1 MSTYTTFL
9 TALRTLIGALYVRT
23 GADVTGFHTDER
35 NRYHHAPLAVVLPE
49 TVAQI
54 SAIVQLCTTHHIAI
68 IAQGGNTGLVGGCAV
83 LEHTP
88 SIILNLNRLNQIIHI
103 DALNQT
109 MTVQAGATL
118 AQVQTA
124 ARAQNLLFPLSLAS
138 ESSATIGGNLATNA
152 GGTQVLRYGTM
163 RDLCLGL
170 EVVLADG
177 QVLSALNTLRKN
189 NTGYDLK
196 QLFIGAEGTLG
207 IITQAV
213 LKLYPMPAT
222 RQVAL
227 IACHDLTNLLSAF
240 MALRQN
246 LDARLTAFE
255 MMAPYA
261 LDLVCTHLNCA
272 HPWQSAPMYSALI
285 EISQPT
291 LAADETLH
299 TTLTDLM
306 ATQTVQNALIAEN
319 LSQAKQFWRMREQI
333 SAAQKV
339 QGKNIKHDVSVP
351 ISAIAQFIEQANA
364 ALAQTYLGIQTVVFG
379 HIGDGNV
386 HFNVS
391 AGTAFANADA
401 LMAHESVINQIVYEH
416 VQAFNGSISAEH
428 GIGLL
433 KRELM
438 PTIKSHVELHTMR
451 TIKWALD
458 PQNLMNP
465 HKVLPAQN

>member
-1 MSTYTTFL
+1 MNTYTPFL
-9 TALRTLIGALYVRT
+9 TALRTLIGAPYVRT
-23 GADVTGFHTDER
+23 GADALGFHTDER
-35 NRYHHAPLAVVLPE
+35 NRYHRAPLAVVLPE
-49 TVAQI
+49 AVAQI
-54 SAIVQLCTTHHIAI
+54 SAIVRLCGEHGIAI

-83 LEHTP
+83 LENTS
-88 SIILNLNRLNQIIHI
+88 SIILNLNRLNQIICI

-109 MTVQAGATL
+109 MMVQAGATL
-118 AQVQTA
+118 AQVQAA
-124 ARAQNLLFPLSLAS
+124 ARVQNLLFPLSLAS
-138 ESSATIGGNLATNA
+138 EDSATIGGNLATNA
-152 GGTQVLRYGTM
+152 GGTQVLRYGNM

-196 QLFIGAEGTLG
+196 HLFIGSEGTLG

-213 LKLYPMPAT
+213 LKLYPMPAQ

-227 IACHDLTNLLSAF
+227 IVCNDLNAILTAF
-240 MALRQN
+240 TTLRQN

-272 HPWQSAPMYSALI
+272 HPWQNAPMYTALI

-291 LAADETLH
+291 LATDETLH
-299 TTLTDLM
+299 STLADLM
-306 ATQTVQNALIAEN
+306 AAQTVQNALIAEN
-319 LSQAKQFWRMREQI
+319 LSQAEQFWRMREQI
-333 SAAQKV
+333 SAAQKA

-351 ISAIAQFIEQANA
+351 ISAIAQFIEQTDV
-364 ALAQTYLGIQTVVFG
+364 ALAQKYPGIQTVVFG

-416 VQAFNGSISAEH
+416 VQSFNGSISAEH

-433 KRELM
+433 KRDLM
-438 PTIKSHVELHTMR
+438 PTIKSQVELNTMR
-451 TIKWALD
+451 AIKKTLD
-458 PQNLMNP
+458 PNNLMNP
-465 HKVLPAQN
+465 HKIFSDN

>member
-1 MSTYTTFL
+1 MSTYTSFL
-9 TALRTLIGALYVRT
+9 TTLRTLIGASYVRT
-23 GADVTGFHTDER
+23 GEDATGFHTDER
-35 NRYHHAPLAVVLPE
+35 NRYHHAPLAAVLPE
-49 TVAQI
+49 SVAQI
-54 SAIVQLCTTHHIAI
+54 SAIVQLCGEHSVAI

-83 LEHTP
+83 LENTP
-88 SIILNLNRLNQIIHI
+88 SIILNLNRLNQIISV

-109 MTVQAGATL
+109 ITVQSGVTL
-118 AQVQTA
+118 AQVQAA

-138 ESSATIGGNLATNA
+138 EDSATIGGNLATNA

-213 LKLYPMPAT
+213 LKLYPLPAEH
-222 RQVAL
+222 QVAL
-227 IACHDLTNLLSAF
+227 IACNDLNSILAAF
-240 MALRQN
+240 TTLRQN

-255 MMAPYA
+255 MIAPYA
-261 LDLVCTHLNCA
+261 LELVCTHLDCA
-272 HPWQSAPMYSALI
+272 HPWQNASMYTALI

-291 LAADETLH
+291 LATDETLH
-299 TTLTDLM
+299 TTLTHLM
-306 ATQTVQNALIAEN
+306 ATQTVQNALIADN
-319 LSQAKQFWRMREQI
+319 LSQAEQFWRMREQI
-333 SAAQKV
+333 SGAQKA

-351 ISAIAQFIEQANA
+351 ISAIAQFIEQTNT
-364 ALAQTYLGIQTVVFG
+364 ALAKKYHGIQTVVFG

-391 AGTAFANADA
+391 AGTAFSSADA
-401 LMAHESVINQIVYEH
+401 LMAHESLINQIVYEH

-433 KRELM
+433 KRDLM
-438 PTIKSHVELHTMR
+438 PSIKSQVELHTMR
-451 TIKWALD
+451 AIKKTLD
-458 PQNLMNP
+458 PNNLMNP
-465 HKVLPAQN
+465 HKIFNNN

>member
-1 MSTYTTFL
+1 MNTYTPFL
-9 TALRTLIGALYVRT
+9 TALRTLIGAPSVRT
-23 GADVTGFHTDER
+23 GTDALGFHTDER
-35 NRYHHAPLAVVLPE
+35 NRYHLAPLAVVLPDSV
-49 TVAQI
+49 TQI
-54 SAIVQLCTTHHIAI
+54 RAIVQLCGEHGIAI

-83 LEHTP
+83 LENTS
-88 SIILNLNRLNQIIHI
+88 SIILNLNRLNQIICI

-118 AQVQTA
+118 AQVQAA
-124 ARAQNLLFPLSLAS
+124 ARVQNLLFPLSLAS
-138 ESSATIGGNLATNA
+138 EDSATIGGNLATNA
-152 GGTQVLRYGTM
+152 GGTQVLRYGNM

-196 QLFIGAEGTLG
+196 HLFIGSEGTLG

-213 LKLYPMPAT
+213 LKLYPMPAE

-227 IACHDLTNLLSAF
+227 IACNDLNAILTAF
-240 MALRQN
+240 TTLRQN

-272 HPWQSAPMYSALI
+272 HPWQNAPMYTALI

-291 LAADETLH
+291 LATDETLH
-299 TTLTDLM
+299 STLADLM
-306 ATQTVQNALIAEN
+306 AAQAVQNALIAEN
-319 LSQAKQFWRMREQI
+319 LSQAEQFWRMREQI
-333 SAAQKV
+333 SAAQKA

-351 ISAIAQFIEQANA
+351 ISAIAQFIEQTDV
-364 ALAQTYLGIQTVVFG
+364 ALAQKYHGIQTVVFG

-401 LMAHESVINQIVYEH
+401 LMAHESVINQIVFEH

-433 KRELM
+433 KRDLM
-438 PTIKSHVELHTMR
+438 PTIKSQVELNTMR
-451 TIKWALD
+451 AIKKTLD
-458 PQNLMNP
+458 PNNLMNP
-465 HKVLPAQN
+465 HKIFSDN

>member
-1 MSTYTTFL
+1 MNTYTPFL
-9 TALRTLIGALYVRT
+9 TALRTLIGAPYVRT
-23 GADVTGFHTDER
+23 GADALGFHTDER
-35 NRYHHAPLAVVLPE
+35 NRYHRAPLAVVLPE
-49 TVAQI
+49 AVAQI
-54 SAIVQLCTTHHIAI
+54 SAIVRLCGEHGIAI

-83 LEHTP
+83 LENTS
-88 SIILNLNRLNQIIHI
+88 SIILNLNRLNQIICI

-118 AQVQTA
+118 AQVQAA

-138 ESSATIGGNLATNA
+138 EDSATIGGNLATNA
-152 GGTQVLRYGTM
+152 GGTQVLRYGNM

-213 LKLYPMPAT
+213 LKLYPMPAQ

-227 IACHDLTNLLSAF
+227 IACHRLADLLNAF
-240 MALRQN
+240 MTLRQH

-255 MMAPYA
+255 MMVPYA

-272 HPWQSAPMYSALI
+272 HPWQNAPMYTALI

-291 LAADETLH
+291 LATDETLH
-299 TTLTDLM
+299 STLADLM
-306 ATQTVQNALIAEN
+306 AAQAVQNALIAEN
-319 LSQAKQFWRMREQI
+319 LSQAEQFWRMREQI
-333 SAAQKV
+333 SAAQKA

-351 ISAIAQFIEQANA
+351 ISAIAQFIEQTDV
-364 ALAQTYLGIQTVVFG
+364 ALAQKYPGIQTVVFG

-433 KRELM
+433 KRDLM
-438 PTIKSHVELHTMR
+438 PTIKSQVELNTMR
-451 TIKWALD
+451 AIKKTLD
-458 PQNLMNP
+458 PNNLMNP
-465 HKVLPAQN
+465 HKIFSDN

>member
-1 MSTYTTFL
+1 M
-9 TALRTLIGALYVRT
+9 
-23 GADVTGFHTDER
+23 
-35 NRYHHAPLAVVLPE
+35 
-49 TVAQI
+49 
-54 SAIVQLCTTHHIAI
+54 
-68 IAQGGNTGLVGGCAV
+68 
-83 LEHTP
+83 
-88 SIILNLNRLNQIIHI
+88 
-103 DALNQT
+103 
-109 MTVQAGATL
+109 
-118 AQVQTA
+118 
-124 ARAQNLLFPLSLAS
+124 
-138 ESSATIGGNLATNA
+138 
-152 GGTQVLRYGTM
+152 
-163 RDLCLGL
+163 GL

-196 QLFIGAEGTLG
+196 HLFIGAEGTLG

-227 IACHDLTNLLSAF
+227 IACHDLTDLLSAF

-261 LDLVCTHLNCA
+261 LDLVCAHLNCA
-272 HPWQSAPMYSALI
+272 HPWQSTPMYSALI

-291 LAADETLH
+291 LATDETLH

-306 ATQTVQNALIAEN
+306 AAQTVQNALIAEN
-319 LSQAKQFWRMREQI
+319 LSQAEQFWRMREQI
-333 SAAQKV
+333 SAAQKA

-351 ISAIAQFIEQANA
+351 ISAIAQFIEQTDV
-364 ALAQTYLGIQTVVFG
+364 ALAQKYHGIQTVVFG

-391 AGTAFANADA
+391 AGTAFANPDA
-401 LMAHESVINQIVYEH
+401 LMAHESVINQMVYEH
-416 VQAFNGSISAEH
+416 VQVFNGSISAEH

-438 PTIKSHVELHTMR
+438 NSIKSNVELQTMR
-451 TIKWALD
+451 AIKHALD
-458 PQNLMNP
+458 PHNRMNP
-465 HKVLPAQN
+465 HKIFSDS

>member
-1 MSTYTTFL
+1 MNTYTPFL
-9 TALRTLIGALYVRT
+9 TALRTLIGAPYVRT
-23 GADVTGFHTDER
+23 GADALGFHTDER
-35 NRYHHAPLAVVLPE
+35 NRYHRAPLAVVLPE
-49 TVAQI
+49 AVAQI
-54 SAIVQLCTTHHIAI
+54 SAIVRLCGEHGIAI

-83 LEHTP
+83 LENTS
-88 SIILNLNRLNQIIHI
+88 SIILNLNRLNQIICI

-109 MTVQAGATL
+109 MMVQAGATL
-118 AQVQTA
+118 AQVQAA

-138 ESSATIGGNLATNA
+138 EDSATIGGNLATNA
-152 GGTQVLRYGTM
+152 GGTQVLRYGNM

-196 QLFIGAEGTLG
+196 HLFIGSEGTLG

-213 LKLYPMPAT
+213 LKLYPMPAQ

-227 IACHDLTNLLSAF
+227 IVCNDLNAILTAF
-240 MALRQN
+240 TTLRQN

-272 HPWQSAPMYSALI
+272 HPWQNAPMYTALI

-291 LAADETLH
+291 LATDETLH
-299 TTLTDLM
+299 STLADLM
-306 ATQTVQNALIAEN
+306 AAQTVQNALIAEN
-319 LSQAKQFWRMREQI
+319 LSQAEQFWRMREQI
-333 SAAQKV
+333 SAAQKA

-351 ISAIAQFIEQANA
+351 ISAIAQFIEQTDV
-364 ALAQTYLGIQTVVFG
+364 ALAQKYPGIQTVVFG

-416 VQAFNGSISAEH
+416 VQSFNGSISAEH

-433 KRELM
+433 KRDLM
-438 PTIKSHVELHTMR
+438 PTIKSQVELNTMR
-451 TIKWALD
+451 AIKKTLD
-458 PQNLMNP
+458 PNNLMNP
-465 HKVLPAQN
+465 HKIFSDN

>member
-1 MSTYTTFL
+1 MSTFTPFL
-9 TALRTLIGALYVRT
+9 TALRALIGAPYVRM
-23 GADVTGFHTDER
+23 GADATGFHTDER
-35 NRYHHAPLAVVLPE
+35 NRYHHAPLAVVLPDS
-49 TVAQI
+49 VAQI
-54 SAIVQLCTTHHIAI
+54 STIVQLCGKHGVAI

-83 LEHTP
+83 LENTP
-88 SIILNLNRLNQIIHI
+88 SIILNLNRLSQIISI

-118 AQVQTA
+118 AQVQAA

-138 ESSATIGGNLATNA
+138 EDSATIGGNLATNA
-152 GGTQVLRYGTM
+152 GGTQVLCYGTM

-196 QLFIGAEGTLG
+196 HLFIGAEGTLG

-227 IACHDLTNLLSAF
+227 IACNDLHSILTAF
-240 MALRQN
+240 TTLRQN

-255 MMAPYA
+255 MIAPYA
-261 LDLVCTHLNCA
+261 LSLVCSHLNCV
-272 HPWQSAPMYSALI
+272 HPWQSAPMYTALI

-299 TTLTDLM
+299 TTLVDLM
-306 ATQTVQNALIAEN
+306 ATQTVQNTLIAEN
-319 LSQAKQFWRMREQI
+319 LSQAEQFWRMREQI
-333 SAAQKV
+333 SAAQKA

-351 ISAIAQFIEQANA
+351 ISAIAQFIEQTNV
-364 ALAQTYLGIQTVVFG
+364 ALAQKYHGIQTVVFG
-379 HIGDGNV
+379 HMGDGNV
-386 HFNVS
+386 HYNVS
-391 AGTAFANADA
+391 MGTAFANADA
-401 LMAHESVINQIVYEH
+401 LMAHESTINQIVYEH

-433 KRELM
+433 KRDLM
-438 PTIKSHVELHTMR
+438 PTIKSKVELKTMHA
-451 TIKWALD
+451 IKKTLD
-458 PQNLMNP
+458 PNNLMNP
-465 HKVLPAQN
+465 HKIFNNN

>member
-1 MSTYTTFL
+1 MSTYTPFL
-9 TALRTLIGALYVRT
+9 TALRTLIGAPYVRT
-23 GADVTGFHTDER
+23 GADALGFHTDER
-35 NRYHHAPLAVVLPE
+35 NRYHLAPLAVVLPDSV
-49 TVAQI
+49 TKI
-54 SAIVQLCTTHHIAI
+54 RAIVQLCGEHGIAI

-83 LEHTP
+83 LENTP
-88 SIILNLNRLNQIIHI
+88 SIILNLNRLNQIIAV
-103 DALNQT
+103 DTLNQT
-109 MTVQAGATL
+109 MMVQAGATL
-118 AQVQTA
+118 AQVQAA

-138 ESSATIGGNLATNA
+138 EDSATIGGNLATNA
-152 GGTQVLRYGTM
+152 GGTQVLRYGNM

-196 QLFIGAEGTLG
+196 HLFIGAEGTLG

-227 IACHDLTNLLSAF
+227 IACHDLTDLLSAF

-255 MMAPYA
+255 MMSPYA
-261 LDLVCTHLNCA
+261 LDLVCAHLNCA
-272 HPWQSAPMYSALI
+272 HPWQSTPMYSALI

-291 LAADETLH
+291 LATDETLH

-306 ATQTVQNALIAEN
+306 AAQTVQNALIAEN
-319 LSQAKQFWRMREQI
+319 LSQAEQFWRMREQI
-333 SAAQKV
+333 SAAQKA

-351 ISAIAQFIEQANA
+351 ISAIAQFIERTDV
-364 ALAQTYLGIQTVVFG
+364 ALAQKYHGIQTVVFG

-391 AGTAFANADA
+391 AGTAFANPDA
-401 LMAHESVINQIVYEH
+401 LMAHESVINQMVYEH
-416 VQAFNGSISAEH
+416 VQVFNGSISAEH

-438 PTIKSHVELHTMR
+438 NSIKSNVELQTMR
-451 TIKWALD
+451 AIKHALD
-458 PQNLMNP
+458 PHNRMNP
-465 HKVLPAQN
+465 HKIFSDS